1 MYRLG
6 RSYLSGHVDGRSR
19 ERIVLGGGII
29 GKEEFGR
36 VEDVGV
42 DGKAEQKK
50 GVQALRALRAAD
62 SREENSISDAS
73 K

>member
-1 MYRLG
+1 M
-6 RSYLSGHVDGRSR
+6 
-19 ERIVLGGGII
+19 LGGEVI